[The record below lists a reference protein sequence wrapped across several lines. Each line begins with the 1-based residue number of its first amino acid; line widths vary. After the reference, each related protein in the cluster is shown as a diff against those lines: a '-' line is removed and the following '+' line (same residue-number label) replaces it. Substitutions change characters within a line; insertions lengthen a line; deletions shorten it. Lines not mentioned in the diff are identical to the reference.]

1 MTEQTEI
8 TAAQRSFQYQIWL
21 MLVIVFGVILAGFL
35 MVPKTEEQRIAMM
48 ERMGTT
54 NQGEIISPTVDM
66 SQLLAS
72 LPQGEAAKWKV
83 VAAGGE
89 GCNQGCQDVLINS
102 RQIHMLLGKSSGRLE
117 RIYLPDTASLELIDL
132 EELQAVHPYL
142 RIQPIESS
150 SLTELLQGTS
160 ADWDMLETR
169 YFVVTPDY
177 QAVLYYTQQ
186 HDGGG
191 LLEDL
196 KHLLKYSPNR

>member
-72 LPQGEAAKWKV
+72 VPQGEAPKWKV

-89 GCNQGCQDVLINS
+89 GCNQGCQDVLVNS

-117 RIYLPDTASLELIDL
+117 RVYLPDTASLELIDT

-142 RIQPIESS
+142 IIQPIENAA
-150 SLTELLQGTS
+150 LAELLKGTS